1 MDTVNQITFDNTRFH
16 LNRDMEDWC
25 NKHIGKGGWLRE
37 DDDMWN
43 INSIFGNTTFK
54 FKNEKDYTW
63 FVLRWAS

>member
-1 MDTVNQITFDNTRFH
+1 MNSITFGKERYH
-16 LNRDMEDWC
+16 LNGAMEYWC
-25 NKHIGKGGWLRE
+25 ADHIGKGGWLRE
-37 DDDMWN
+37 YDDMWN